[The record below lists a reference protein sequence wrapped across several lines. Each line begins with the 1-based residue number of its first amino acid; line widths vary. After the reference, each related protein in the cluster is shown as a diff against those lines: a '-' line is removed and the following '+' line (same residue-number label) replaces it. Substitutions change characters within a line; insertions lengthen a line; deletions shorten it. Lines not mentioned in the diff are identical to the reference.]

1 MMSETAIR
9 FATNA
14 AIALAIL
21 LGGIWFARVIRFWL
35 SRLMKLRGVDPM
47 LGSFVRSVAHIL
59 IIAFVIIASLSQ
71 LGIQTSSLVAVVGA
85 AGLAI
90 GLALQSSLSNFA
102 AGVMIIIFRPFK
114 VGDYIEAA
122 GVGGNVEEIQIFST
136 QLSTGDNKTVFVP
149 NASITGGTIT
159 NYSAKDTRRVDL
171 VFGISYRDDIMKAR
185 RILKEILER
194 EPRVLVEPAPVI
206 AVSELAESKVNFIV
220 RPWVKTADYWDVYWS
235 ITEAV
240 KLRFDEAGIT
250 IPLPQREMHVYQTR
264 AI

>member
-1 MMSETAIR
+1 MMPETAVR

-14 AIALAIL
+14 GIALLIL
-21 LGGIWFARVIRFWL
+21 LGGIWLARLIRIWL
-35 SRLMKLRGVDPM
+35 GRLMRLRGVDPM

-59 IIAFVIIASLSQ
+59 IIAFVVIAALSQ
-71 LGIQTSSLVAVVGA
+71 LGIQTTSLVAFVGA

-122 GVGGNVEEIQIFST
+122 GVGGTVEEIQIFST
-136 QLSTGDNKTVFVP
+136 QLATGDNKTVIVP
-149 NASITGGTIT
+149 NSSMTGGTII
-159 NYSAKDTRRVDL
+159 NYSAKNTRRVDL
-171 VFGISYRDDIMKAR
+171 VFGISYRDDLMKAR
-185 RILKEILER
+185 GILKGILDS
-194 EPRVLVEPAPVI
+194 EPRVLAHPVPVI

-220 RPWVKTADYWDVYWS
+220 RPWVRTEDYWDVYWA

-240 KLRFDEAGIT
+240 KLCFDEAGIT
-250 IPLPQREMHVYQTR
+250 IPLPQREMHVYQTKTS
-264 AI
+264 